1 MKMAKI
7 LAAVVGVSVAA
18 SPVLAASL
26 NSKDRA
32 RVARAAPR
40 DRDDVRYCLL
50 KGKKG
55 RDKGTVIGA
64 AGGAGVGV
72 LAGGSLGETLL
83 AGAAGAVAGRV
94 IGKSEGTNSAC
105 DRVLA
110 RNR

>member
-1 MKMAKI
+1 MKMARMMM
-7 LAAVVGVSVAA
+7 AAAGVALVAT
-18 SPVLAASL
+18 PVMAASL
-26 NSKDRA
+26 SGKERA

-50 KGKKG
+50 KAKKG
-55 RDKGTVIGA
+55 RDRGTVIGA

-72 LAGGSLGETLL
+72 LAGGSVGETLL

-94 IGKSEGTNSAC
+94 IGKSQGTNSAC

-110 RNR
+110 RNP

>member
-1 MKMAKI
+1 MKIARWMMA
-7 LAAVVGVSVAA
+7 LGGVSLVATPA
-18 SPVLAASL
+18 LAVTL
-26 NSKDRA
+26 NSKERA

-50 KGKKG
+50 KAKKG

-64 AGGAGVGV
+64 AGGAGVGL
-72 LAGGSLGETLL
+72 LAGGGVGETLL

-110 RNR
+110 RNP